1 MNRERLFMPVT
12 ILFLICAFTFGFIYF
27 YKNIYPIKSVLS
39 KKDVVCNDMP
49 LLEAIELAK
58 SSKCIQEGVLEE
70 DRFDCDKVNG
80 MITIPVDGSE
90 KSNTLC
96 PIYCHIDTNTK
107 KIEVEWLCGGL
118 E

>member
-12 ILFLICAFTFGFIYF
+12 IIFIICAFTFGFIYF

-39 KKDVVCNDMP
+39 KKDIVCNELP
-49 LLEAIELAK
+49 LIEAIMLAK

-70 DRFDCDKVNG
+70 DRFVCDKQNSR
-80 MITIPVDGSE
+80 ITIPIDASG
-90 KSNTLC
+90 KRGGLC
-96 PIYCHIDTNTK
+96 PIYCNIDTNTK
-107 KIEVEWLCGGL
+107 EIEVEWLCAEL